1 MTKVERR
8 VFSREFKLS
17 LVRRLLA
24 GETALALARE
34 HDVRRN
40 LLYNWREKFR
50 TGGAA
55 ALRLSGGQLRR
66 GELVAPSQAAA
77 AAAVSAAA
85 ALEQAQGRIAA
96 LEQIVGRQQVD
107 LDFFRAALRHI
118 REQRRTSETSGGA
131 ASTPSSPR

>member
-1 MTKVERR
+1 MANVERR
-8 VFSREFKLS
+8 VFSCEFKLS

-24 GETALALARE
+24 GEPALALARE

-40 LLYNWREKFR
+40 LLYNWRDKFR

-66 GELVAPSQAAA
+66 AELVAPSQAAV
-77 AAAVSAAA
+77 AVSAAAA
-85 ALEQAQGRIAA
+85 ALEQAQGRIAG
-96 LEQIVGRQQVD
+96 LEQTIGRQQVD

-118 REQRRTSETSGGA
+118 REQRRTIATSGGA
-131 ASTPSSPR
+131 ASTPSSHR

>member
-1 MTKVERR
+1 MARSERR

-34 HDVRRN
+34 HDMRRN
-40 LLYNWREKFR
+40 LLYNWRDKFR

-66 GELVAPSQAAA
+66 AELVAPSQAAV
-77 AAAVSAAA
+77 AVSAAA

-96 LEQIVGRQQVD
+96 LEQTVGRQQVD

-118 REQRRTSETSGGA
+118 REQRLTTETSGGA
-131 ASTPSSPR
+131 ASTPSSHR